1 MKDGDY
7 VVVKTTSDELKGVLM
22 PSKNTAKIVLKFD
35 SGYNISLNR
44 KDIKEI
50 KTIPREKKE
59 ILIKKESISIKPGL
73 KHVSILHTGGTFAS
87 KVDYNTGAVYTSFTP
102 EELLKMFPEV
112 RDLANIKSIFVRNM
126 WSEDMNFNHYNLLAE
141 EIKKEIESGSCDGIV
156 ITHGTD
162 TIHYTSA
169 ALSFILHNLN
179 IPVLIVG
186 AQRSSD
192 RGSSDA
198 FLNLTSAINFIVKS
212 DFIGVGICMHEN
224 LNDDNSIILPGLRSK
239 KMHSSR
245 RDAFKPINSRP
256 IARVNMN
263 RVEFLSEYKKKTKDS
278 GKLELRLF
286 NPKLKIGLL
295 KMHPN
300 MYSQELKVYNSF
312 DGLIIE
318 GTGLAGNFPI
328 NKIDEFT
335 EENKL
340 IYNSLKKLAK
350 KIPVVATTQT
360 IYGRVNMNVY
370 STGRLMKE
378 IEILGDYSDL
388 TSETSF
394 IKLAWLLSNYSK
406 EEVKKLY
413 DTNIVG
419 ELNTRSQQD
428 FF

>member
-22 PSKNTAKIVLKFD
+22 PSKNTAKIVLKLD
-35 SGYNISLNR
+35 SGYNISINR
-44 KDIKEI
+44 KDVKEI
-50 KTIPREKKE
+50 KDIPREKKE
-59 ILIKKESISIKPGL
+59 ILNKKETISIKPGL

-141 EIKKEIESGSCDGIV
+141 EIKKEIASGNCDGIV

-162 TIHYTSA
+162 TIHYTGA

-198 FLNLTSAINFIVKS
+198 FLNLSCAVNFIVKT

-224 LNDDNSIILPGLRSK
+224 LNDDNCVILSGLRSK

-245 RDAFKPINSRP
+245 RDAFRPINSGP
-256 IARVNMN
+256 IARVNVHK
-263 RVEFLSEYKKKTKDS
+263 VEFLSEYNKKLKDS
-278 GKLELRLF
+278 KKLELKLF

-300 MYSQELKVYNSF
+300 MYAQELKVYSTF

-335 EENKL
+335 EENQL

-350 KIPVVATTQT
+350 KIPIVATTQT
-360 IYGRVNMNVY
+360 IYGRINMNVY

-378 IEILGDYSDL
+378 IGILGDYSDL

-413 DTNIVG
+413 NIDIIG
-419 ELNTRSQQD
+419 ELNTKSQQD